1 MRAAAGAA
9 QYRFEVGGA
18 WREVCFAGFQ
28 NGPPWRWRSVRL
40 KDGQRRRGLLV
51 PSPLVGEGAERALAS
66 EAGEGSSRGA
76 SKDYPSPGSVSLTR
90 DLATLSRKGKGKGKG
105 ERGKGKGE
113 RGKGKGERGKGK
125 GERGKE
131 KGER

>member
-66 EAGEGSSRGA
+66 EVGEGSSRGA
-76 SKDYPSPGSVSLTR
+76 SQRLPLTR
-90 DLATLSRKGKGKGKG
+90 LGLAHTRPRHPLPQG

-125 GERGKE
+125 GER
-131 KGER
+131 